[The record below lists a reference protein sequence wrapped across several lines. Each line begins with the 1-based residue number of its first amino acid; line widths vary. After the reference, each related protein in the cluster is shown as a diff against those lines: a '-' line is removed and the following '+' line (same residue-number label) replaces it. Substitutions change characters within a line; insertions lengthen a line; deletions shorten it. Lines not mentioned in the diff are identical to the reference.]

1 MPKAYWI
8 AHVTVDDPQAYQA
21 YREANAAPFAAY
33 GARFLVRGG
42 GQEVVEGQ
50 IRPRTVIIE
59 FPSLQAAQD
68 CYRCAAYQTAKALRD
83 PVSIGD
89 ICIVEG
95 VSD

>member
-8 AHVTVDDPQAYQA
+8 AHVTVEDPQAYQA
-21 YREANAAPFAAY
+21 YREANAAPFAAF
-33 GARFLVRGG
+33 GARFLVRGAP
-42 GQEVVEGQ
+42 QEVVEGQ
-50 IRPRTVIIE
+50 MRPRSVIIE

-68 CYRCAAYQTAKALRD
+68 CYRSAAYQAAKSLRD

-95 VSD
+95 VPD